1 MLSETE
7 LISGIKNRDK
17 QAVQLLVLKFHTQ
30 IIKTACHIVNNMDD
44 AEDLAQDVFIEVLE
58 SISRFKENSTLST
71 WIYRITVNKSL
82 NFIRKNKRKQLVRNF
97 GSFFGYSN
105 TETVSVSD
113 EPIAQHD
120 ILLENE
126 QQQVLYR
133 AIDSLPPN
141 QRAVFILHKFDELP
155 NKQIAEIMELSVASV
170 ESLMQRA
177 KHNLQKHLIYYFAE
191 YSNQKK

>member
-126 QQQVLYR
+126 QQQILYQ